1 MTMFVIRHKF
11 VNHLF
16 LQEVVNVD
24 DGYLPIWRSLEV
36 AMHLNFEAA
45 QYLVKLFNTDD
56 MVILPVHIEDSE
68 GDLFNGNSLFDDS
81 RSIKFINTR

>member
-11 VNHLF
+11 VSHLF

-24 DGYLPIWRSLEV
+24 NGYLPIWRSLDV
-36 AMHLNFEAA
+36 AMRLNFDAA
-45 QYLVKLFNTDD
+45 QYLVNLFNTDN
-56 MVILPVHIEDSE
+56 MILCPVQVEDTE

-81 RSIKFINTR
+81 RFIKQFNSR